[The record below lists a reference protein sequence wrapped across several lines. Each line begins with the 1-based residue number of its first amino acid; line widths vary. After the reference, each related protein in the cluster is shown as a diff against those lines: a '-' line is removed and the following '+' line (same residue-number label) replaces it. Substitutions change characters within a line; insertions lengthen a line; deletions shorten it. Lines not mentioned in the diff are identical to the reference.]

1 MKGFTLI
8 ETLIAVAILV
18 LLMGIISGSI
28 VLLYKSQSFAWQQS
42 LALDEARMGIKT
54 MVREIREA
62 RFGDDGSYP
71 IEKADDKEFI
81 FYADIDKDG
90 ETEKVRY
97 FIGAAETGS
106 QTQECVSFADG
117 GSCNITFTDFFQ
129 GTPVSAQIKVSVEGD
144 FGWDGQEYA
153 DVYADGSSLSRVCN
167 TGCSDCPGIW
177 QGDVIFD
184 ITDHA
189 VDNYLDILIDS
200 NYRVNDICNWQN
212 PNHSMKVKVEL
223 NWEEDN
229 PELDHLFKKGITN
242 PTTSPIS
249 YPTESEEVTII
260 SSYVRNT
267 PPIFKYYNA
276 DGNEITEHPIRLSD
290 TKVMKVHLVVNVNPN
305 HQPGDVELE
314 SYIQLRNLK
323 E

>member
-1 MKGFTLI
+1 
-8 ETLIAVAILV
+8 
-18 LLMGIISGSI
+18 
-28 VLLYKSQSFAWQQS
+28 
-42 LALDEARMGIKT
+42 
-54 MVREIREA
+54 
-62 RFGDDGSYP
+62 
-71 IEKADDKEFI
+71 
-81 FYADIDKDG
+81 
-90 ETEKVRY
+90 
-97 FIGAAETGS
+97 
-106 QTQECVSFADG
+106 
-117 GSCNITFTDFFQ
+117 
-129 GTPVSAQIKVSVEGD
+129 
-144 FGWDGQEYA
+144 
-153 DVYADGSSLSRVCN
+153 
-167 TGCSDCPGIW
+167 
-177 QGDVIFD
+177 
-184 ITDHA
+184 

-290 TKVMKVHLVVNVNPN
+290 TKVMKVHLIVNVSPS

-314 SYIQLRNLK
+314 SYVQLRNLK